1 MRCKQTKFGR
11 RLAQTQTNAVWKN
24 EENICHDKGW
34 GKIGKKIYGIKKI
47 IKKRCNVI
55 AAYVNKKILSPSSFK
70 TTCTADVFN
79 FWVKNRLI
87 KELIPGQI
95 VVMVKTLKAER
106 YG

>member
-1 MRCKQTKFGR
+1 M
-11 RLAQTQTNAVWKN
+11 QTNEVWKN

-55 AAYVNKKILSPSSFK
+55 AAYVNKKILAPCAFK
-70 TTCTADVFN
+70 TNCTADVFN
-79 FWVKNRLI
+79 LWVTECLI
-87 KELIPGQI
+87 DKLIPGQI